1 MGMALKKKTTRIRM
15 RTNAGGWSLFFHALD
30 HDAQGRTRYVAT
42 ITTRVNQRSVAA
54 RVYLFQVDLPLDND
68 GREVETVWTFCVV
81 SSDRKLLLPAG
92 LFHIHDRGKAINVAS
107 KVIKRG
113 FK

>member
-30 HDAQGRTRYVAT
+30 QDAHGRTRYVAT
-42 ITTRVNQRSVAA
+42 ITA
-54 RVYLFQVDLPLDND
+54 RVYLFQVDIPLDND
-68 GREVETVWTFCVV
+68 RHDLETVWTFCVV

-92 LFHIHDRGKAINVAS
+92 LFHIHDRGKAIEVAS

-113 FK
+113 FE

>member
-1 MGMALKKKTTRIRM
+1 MSMALKKKTTRIRM
-15 RTNAGGWSLFFHALD
+15 RTNAGAWSLFFHALD
-30 HDAQGRTRYVAT
+30 HDDQGRTRYVAT
-42 ITTRVNQRSVAA
+42 ITTRISQRSVAA
-54 RVYLFQVDLPLDND
+54 RVYLFQVDVPLDND
-68 GREVETVWTFCVV
+68 GREVEAVWTFCVV

-92 LFHIHDRGKAINVAS
+92 LFHLHDRGKAIDVAS